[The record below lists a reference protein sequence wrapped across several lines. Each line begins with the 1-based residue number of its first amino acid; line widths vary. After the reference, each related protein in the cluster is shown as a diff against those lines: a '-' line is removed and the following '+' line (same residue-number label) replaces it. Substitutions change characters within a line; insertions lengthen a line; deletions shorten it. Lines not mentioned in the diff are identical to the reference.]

1 MAGARSAVVLFPALL
16 AAASALPGAGCAS
29 EDSDRWLY
37 EKLVY
42 EQAPE
47 IKTRDDAA
55 GRFRRLGGQPKST
68 LRDLYEM
75 ALYRSEV
82 LALTGEELVRIQT
95 LFEQIRGS
103 IFPRVTFDGTWLRQ
117 ERLPATG
124 LQQSL
129 TLSDRTEYRFTA
141 VQPVFS
147 GLREFYALRQTGSL
161 YRAQEH
167 QVRHA
172 RLLLYADT
180 ADAFYAVLEID
191 RELATTQDTLRL
203 AQERLEELE
212 QRNRIGISRRSEVLS
227 QEAETAS
234 IRATAERLKGL
245 LVVAW
250 EALRFVTGLQGTPE
264 LVDDLPDAV
273 QIPPVEEY
281 LARARERRDD
291 LKAARERV
299 AAAEEGIGMARS
311 GYLPTADLE
320 ARYYTH
326 REGVSAEI
334 DWDVVL
340 SFQVPIFEGGV
351 TQAQMRDARS
361 RVRSSQLDL
370 ERLTRDTA
378 LQVNR
383 AYADLLAFRS
393 ELASLEKAVAA
404 AEENYEI
411 VQAEYRRGIVTNIDV
426 LAAFDQLQQARL
438 RRDRAR
444 FGSRRSGVR
453 LEAVTG
459 ATPGVGR

>member
-1 MAGARSAVVLFPALL
+1 MAAARRVAGLLL
-16 AAASALPGAGCAS
+16 AAALAACAGV
-29 EDSDRWLY
+29 EDEDRWRY
-37 EKLVY
+37 EKIVY
-42 EQAPE
+42 EQSPE
-47 IKTRDDAA
+47 LRSRDDAA
-55 GRFRRLGGQPKST
+55 GRFRRLGGQPKSS

-95 LFEQIRGS
+95 LFEQIRGA
-103 IFPRVTFDGTWLRQ
+103 ILPRVTFDGSRTRT
-117 ERLPATG
+117 EKPPPSSG
-124 LQQSL
+124 VQQSL
-129 TLSDRTEYRFTA
+129 TLYDRSEYRFTA

-147 GLREFYALRQTGSL
+147 GLREFYALRQTNSL

-191 RELATTQDTLRL
+191 RELETTQDTLRL
-203 AQERLEELE
+203 AQERLEELV
-212 QRNRIGISRRSEVLS
+212 QRNRVGISRRSEVLS
-227 QEAETAS
+227 QEAEAAS
-234 IRATAERLKGL
+234 IRATVERLKGL

-250 EALRFVTGLQGTPE
+250 EALRFVTGLEGTPE
-264 LVDDLPDAV
+264 LVDDLPEPPAV
-273 QIPPVEEY
+273 PPVEEY
-281 LARARERRDD
+281 LARAQDRRDD

-299 AAAEEGIGMARS
+299 AAAEEGIGIARS

-326 REGVSAEI
+326 REGVSSEI

-340 SFQVPIFEGGV
+340 SFQVPLFEGMV
-351 TQAQMRDARS
+351 TQARLREARS
-361 RVRSSQLDL
+361 LVRSSRLEL
-370 ERLTRDTA
+370 ERLSRDAA

-383 AYADLLAFRS
+383 AHADLLAFRS
-393 ELASLEKAVAA
+393 ELASLETAVASA
-404 AEENYEI
+404 VENYDI

-426 LAAFDQLQQARL
+426 LTAFDQLQQARL

-444 FGSRRSGVR
+444 FNARRAGVR

-459 ATPGVGR
+459 ATPGVSR

>member
-1 MAGARSAVVLFPALL
+1 MGARRAAAAAALL
-16 AAASALPGAGCAS
+16 SLAACAG
-29 EDSDRWLY
+29 EDADRWRY
-37 EKLVY
+37 EKIVY
-42 EQAPE
+42 EEAPE
-47 IKTRDDAA
+47 VRSRDDAA
-55 GRFRRLGGQPKST
+55 GRFQRLGGQPKST

-82 LALTGEELVRIQT
+82 LALSGEELVRIQT
-95 LFEQIRGS
+95 LFEQIRGAML
-103 IFPRVTFDGTWLRQ
+103 PRVTFDGARTRT
-117 ERLPATG
+117 EKPPPSTG
-124 LQQSL
+124 IQQSL
-129 TLSDRTEYRFTA
+129 TLYDRSEYRFTA

-147 GLREFYALRQTGSL
+147 GLREFYAIRQTNSL

-203 AQERLEELE
+203 AQERLEELV
-212 QRNRIGISRRSEVLS
+212 QRNRVGISRRSEVLS

-234 IRATAERLKGL
+234 IRATVERLKGV

-250 EALRFVTGLQGTPE
+250 EALRFVTGLQGMPL
-264 LVDDLPDAV
+264 LVDDLPDPAQV
-273 QIPPVEEY
+273 PPVEDY
-281 LARARERRDD
+281 LARAIDRRDD

-299 AAAEEGIGMARS
+299 SAAEEGIGMARS

-326 REGVSAEI
+326 REGVSSEI

-340 SFQVPIFEGGV
+340 SFQVPLFEGMV
-351 TQAQMRDARS
+351 TQARMREARS
-361 RVRSSQLDL
+361 LVRSSRLDL
-370 ERLTRDTA
+370 ERMSRDTA

-383 AYADLLAFRS
+383 AHADLLAFRS
-393 ELASLEKAVAA
+393 ELASLETAVTS

-444 FGSRRSGVR
+444 FGVRRSGVR

-459 ATPGVGR
+459 ATPGVPR